1 MNQTTGVKN
10 VKVSGQI
17 SNFSDYFLNLIF
29 STSNRAG
36 TIRNIFFQILFV
48 LTWIICAFT
57 FHQPGEID
65 YPWLDFLLLIPF
77 PITKTVVS
85 IIELFLAWD
94 VLLVMVT
101 IFFSY
106 LIAIQFAS
114 IYLADIF
121 ELKDLS
127 ISENY
132 IKQSAFSSSG
142 YYQIQI
148 ENAQV
153 RTEDQKSPIFRIGGP
168 GKVLVNLEN
177 AVVFEKINGIPRIL
191 RPTIDKPIE
200 LESFERI
207 RKIID
212 LRDQTVTLSIS
223 ARTFDGVSIE
233 LKDIRLIF
241 SVFRNT
247 NNSSLTNPYPF
258 NEDSIFWLVYQLG
271 SGPWTAS
278 LVDMVRTELTNFIN
292 HHRFSELFSSVGTPE
307 VNKQLQHQLRSSKR
321 IKNNWAH
328 VRRYKINRILFI
340 KRKTNSPQYRPLYF
354 KKTHPKQTRF
364 SRLMS
369 TTTIKQTEF
378 IPRKTLSNLFY
389 ENISNSFHSKAQK
402 YGLRLEWINVGA
414 WQSNSKIVPDQYIS
428 AWKISSEN
436 TLKLHPKVLQ
446 NIFNQNRNL
455 NLARNIQNLPIV
467 SFIQKHEAK
476 KSRSEIINELIN
488 EYTSRLWRAR
498 DLYFKNKGR
507 VPIQLE
513 RSLTHLRNY
522 QMHLLEGKA
531 YFLGE
536 EEPGISEENNLQQ

>member
-1 MNQTTGVKN
+1 MNQATDVRN
-10 VKVSGQI
+10 VTISEHI
-17 SNFSDYFLNLIF
+17 SNFSDHFLNFIF

-36 TIRNIFFQILFV
+36 RIRNIFFQILFV

-65 YPWLDFLLLIPF
+65 YPWLDFLLSIPF
-77 PITKTVVS
+77 PITKTIVS

-101 IFFSY
+101 IYFGY

-121 ELKDLS
+121 ELKDQS
-127 ISENY
+127 ISERY
-132 IKQSAFSSSG
+132 IKQSAFSSTG

-153 RTEDQKSPIFRIGGP
+153 KTENQKSPIFRIGGP

-177 AVVFEKINGIPRIL
+177 AVVFEKINGMPRII

-223 ARTFDGVSIE
+223 ARTFDGVSID

-241 SVFRNT
+241 SVLRSSK
-247 NNSSLTNPYPF
+247 NSSLTNPYPF
-258 NEDSIFWLVYQLG
+258 NEESIYWLVYQLG
-271 SGPWTAS
+271 SGPWTTS

-292 HHRFSELFSSVGTPE
+292 HHRFSELFSSVGAPE
-307 VNKQLQHQLRSSKR
+307 INKQLQNQLKSSKR
-321 IKNNWAH
+321 IRNNWAH
-328 VRRYKINRILFI
+328 VRRYKINRNLYT
-340 KRKTNSPQYRPLYF
+340 KLKTNAPQHRPLYF
-354 KKTHPKQTRF
+354 KKTHRKEPRHF
-364 SRLMS
+364 RLMS
-369 TTTIKQTEF
+369 NHIVKESEF

-414 WQSNSKIVPDQYIS
+414 WQSSSKIVPDQYIS

-436 TLKLHPKVLQ
+436 SLKLHPKVLK
-446 NIFNQNRNL
+446 NIFDQNRNL

-467 SFIQKHEAK
+467 SFIHKHEAE
-476 KSRSEIINELIN
+476 KSRPEIINELIN

-498 DLYFKNKGR
+498 DLYFKKKGR

-513 RSLTHLRNY
+513 RSLIHLRNY
-522 QMHLLEGKA
+522 QMHLLEGQA

-536 EEPGISEENNLQQ
+536 EEGPIGEDN